1 MKKFKIRCSKI
12 GSIMS
17 EPKSK
22 KDKEA
27 GILSKTS
34 QSYCQEWIKEQI
46 YFRKKEFTS
55 KYTDKGNIMEYNSI
69 DFVADYLGFGMLL
82 KNEILF
88 DNDIMT
94 GTPDVIT
101 KDLIIDV
108 KNSWDCF
115 TFPFFA
121 KIIPDISYYYQLQG
135 YMNLTRKNKA
145 KLIYILSNT
154 PDHLIDR
161 EAYYWAKNN
170 GYEEVDNDIIEMFYN
185 KMTYDKIDNKYKIKV
200 FDIERNQDVINK
212 INSQVKKC
220 QDYIDSL
227 I

>member
-1 MKKFKIRCSKI
+1 
-12 GSIMS
+12 MS

-135 YMNLTRKNKA
+135 YMNLTRKNKS